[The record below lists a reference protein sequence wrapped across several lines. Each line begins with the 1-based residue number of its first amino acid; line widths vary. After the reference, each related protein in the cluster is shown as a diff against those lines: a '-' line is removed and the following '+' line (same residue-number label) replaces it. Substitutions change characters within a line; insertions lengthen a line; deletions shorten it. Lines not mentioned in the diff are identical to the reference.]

1 MKRRQYTVREVED
14 RFEEAARTLRRLPD
28 PPGSGPKGY
37 GRSWPE
43 YVQEAKHAYGWHEAT
58 MKIVPSAA
66 DIARMEECLEWL
78 GLVDP
83 VDAKIIWLRAEGY
96 RWRHVCIQVGLV
108 RQTAWRRWAAALQ
121 TVTNRLNGRRR
132 HRRLNRKVNNANK
145 QASPHVQEVR
155 ISCSSRSLSRLT

>member
-1 MKRRQYTVREVED
+1 MRRRQYTVREVED
-14 RFEEAARTLRRLPD
+14 RFEEAARTLRRLPN

-58 MKIVPSAA
+58 MKIAPSAA

-78 GLVDP
+78 GLVDS
-83 VDAKIIWLRAEGY
+83 VDARIIWLRAEGY

-108 RQTAWRRWAAALQ
+108 RQTAWRHWVAALQ
-121 TVTNRLNGRRR
+121 TVTNRLNGR
-132 HRRLNRKVNNANK
+132 KVRVRSGQKAGGEERNA
-145 QASPHVQEVR
+145 
-155 ISCSSRSLSRLT
+155 SSRSRHAST